1 MLNESLES
9 TARSVLSHA
18 PCSLEM
24 PAGSGKTHLLA
35 ATVAIAS
42 MEGKRSLILTH
53 TNAGVDALRKRLSKF
68 GVAISTYHIDT
79 ITSWAYTLVRAYEE
93 IAELKVPEI
102 PDWSDSGKYIDA
114 ATRVANSTVIKLM
127 HSCSFNYFFVDE
139 YQDCNLRQHK
149 LIVTIADSILQT
161 VVLGDRLQG
170 IFGFAGETLV
180 DWDEDVFLRFP
191 QYQVAHSS
199 HRWNKSNPE
208 LGRWLSDIRPSLVN
222 GTTLDFSQL
231 NVPGL
236 TWVCSSPNAVTRE
249 AYRLVKLDETV
260 VLIDKWPQNLVE
272 HATRLNGFYSIMEEL
287 QGKFMIRALTALPS
301 ENNFGLAAWL
311 ADFAK
316 NCAIGLSDI
325 DGRIL
330 TALRNNRCIN
340 HLKREGF
347 EHVLNGLDELRE
359 NPSFGKL
366 IEVALIIQRTKGVK
380 IYRWEAWSDTIMAI
394 ENCIQESSN
403 PLDELMRLRDRLR
416 KIGRRTG
423 KRIASR
429 TLLVKGLE
437 YDHVIIADVTNIRDP
452 RNLYVAMT
460 RAVKSVT
467 LISPSPRVVLKSD
480 NP

>member
-68 GVAISTYHIDT
+68 GVVISTYHIDT

-114 ATRVANSTVIKLM
+114 ATRVANSTVIRLM

-180 DWDEDVFLRFP
+180 DWEEDVFLRFP

-208 LGRWLSDIRPSLVN
+208 LGRWLLELRPNLFD
-222 GTTLDFSQL
+222 GATLDFSQV

-236 TWVCSSPNAVTRE
+236 TWVSSSINAVTKE
-249 AYRLVKLDETV
+249 AYRLVKLDESV
-260 VLIDKWPQNLVE
+260 VLIDKWSQNIAN
-272 HATRLNGFYSIMEEL
+272 HASRLNGFYSMMEEL
-287 QGKFMIRALTALPS
+287 QGKFMIDALTILPS
-301 ENNFGLAAWL
+301 EDNHGLAAWL
-311 ADFAK
+311 AKFAK
-316 NCAIGLSDI
+316 SCAVGLSAI
-325 DGRIL
+325 DTPII
-330 TALRNNRCIN
+330 TALRNDRSIC
-340 HLKREGF
+340 HFKRDGF
-347 EHVLNGLDELRE
+347 EHVLVSLDELRRI
-359 NPSFGKL
+359 PSFLKL
-366 IEVALIIQRTKGVK
+366 IEVASVIRLTEGVR
-380 IYRWEAWSDTIMAI
+380 IYRWEAWSDTIKAI
-394 ENCIQESSN
+394 ENCIQDDSN
-403 PLDELMRLRDRLR
+403 PVDALVRVRDRLR
-416 KIGRRTG
+416 KIGRRPQ

-437 YDHVIIADVTNIRDP
+437 YDHVIVADMTKMVDP
-452 RNLYVAMT
+452 MNLYVALT
-460 RAVKSVT
+460 RATKSVT
-467 LISPSPRVVLKSD
+467 LIGPSPQVVLKSD